1 MTIQEKQKV
10 AKQKLDECS
19 RTRKQLAADLGAAAA
34 KRGKAEKALAQCA
47 AERAK
52 LTEELRQCAEV
63 DRPNAE
69 KALAKCAKERSM
81 LEAELKQ
88 CAEVDRPN
96 AEKALAQCGKDRAML
111 EAKLAKVV
119 KALKEKAGG
128 GGATKPKST
137 RRRRRAKKAKKASLS
152 QVEAEDPSDALEN
165 QDDMSSATVEAAVSA
180 STLIQ
185 YRRKDSLRMEDVSL
199 LSETSHST
207 YSSMSAA
214 RLRVERHRLRWDIE
228 SLKKKARALMAK
240 WTGVNKRIARAN
252 KKLGESDAEARAAN
266 LVSQMNAEDSKLE
279 IARKKLEGA
288 MSAEGKASADLA
300 KEQGAETAAL
310 LQLASLVQEE
320 HNALHASVEQS
331 HSNVTA
337 RLRSNEEAIDALASK
352 GTDADCDA
360 MRADVVK
367 AKAKL
372 ELTGVAL
379 MACLKAKKQIQAK
392 IDQAMILGKKAEAG
406 LATCLKN
413 KAMLK
418 TKIKMCHE
426 RRDMAREKLK
436 ACLERKKVLKVQIE
450 KCHEKRDEARAKL
463 EACLKRKKELKEK
476 IAAAGGKTPQKRS
489 SLMQE
494 AADLETEAAEALDEM
509 HKGNLELQ
517 SALEELTA
525 ASQEEASHVQ
535 EMCSQSDEADAA
547 LHECEAEDAE
557 ESDAQASGAEASA
570 SLSSAISDMSSAG
583 KEIEGAANA
592 NAANA
597 KEVGLLE
604 QKVAAFL

>member
-10 AKQKLDECS
+10 AQQKLDECS

-63 DRPNAE
+63 DRPAAE

-128 GGATKPKST
+128 GPLPATKPKST
-137 RRRRRAKKAKKASLS
+137 RRRRRAKKAKKAALT
-152 QVEAEDPSDALEN
+152 QVEAEEPSDALEQ
-165 QDDMSSATVEAAVSA
+165 QDDMSSATIEAAVSA
-180 STLIQ
+180 SALIQ

-214 RLRVERHRLRWDIE
+214 RLRVERRRLRWDIE

-240 WTGVNKRIARAN
+240 WTGVNKRIAGAT
-252 KKLGESDAEARAAN
+252 KKLGESDAEEAKVMKKMNVTQAKEQAKQKLLAAAEQRAAK

-279 IARKKLEGA
+279 VARKKLENA
-288 MSAEGKASADLA
+288 MSAEEKASADLA

-320 HNALHASVEQS
+320 HATLHASVEQS

-337 RLRSNEEAIDALASK
+337 RLKSNEEAIEALAVK
-352 GTDADCDA
+352 GKEADCDA

-379 MACLKAKKQIQAK
+379 MACLKAKKEIQAK
-392 IDQAMILGKKAEAG
+392 IDQAVM
-406 LATCLKN
+406 
-413 KAMLK
+413 
-418 TKIKMCHE
+418 
-426 RRDMAREKLK
+426 
-436 ACLERKKVLKVQIE
+436 
-450 KCHEKRDEARAKL
+450 
-463 EACLKRKKELKEK
+463 
-476 IAAAGGKTPQKRS
+476 P
-489 SLMQE
+489 
-494 AADLETEAAEALDEM
+494 
-509 HKGNLELQ
+509 
-517 SALEELTA
+517 
-525 ASQEEASHVQ
+525 
-535 EMCSQSDEADAA
+535 
-547 LHECEAEDAE
+547 
-557 ESDAQASGAEASA
+557 
-570 SLSSAISDMSSAG
+570 
-583 KEIEGAANA
+583 
-592 NAANA
+592 
-597 KEVGLLE
+597 
-604 QKVAAFL
+604 

>member
-19 RTRKQLAADLGAAAA
+19 SARKQLAADLGAAAA
-34 KRGKAEKALAQCA
+34 KRGKAEKALAMCA

-63 DRPNAE
+63 DRPAAE
-69 KALAKCAKERSM
+69 KALAKWAKERSM

-128 GGATKPKST
+128 GPLPATKPKST
-137 RRRRRAKKAKKASLS
+137 RRRRRAKKAKKAALS
-152 QVEAEDPSDALEN
+152 QVEAEDPSDALDN

-180 STLIQ
+180 SALIQ

-252 KKLGESDAEARAAN
+252 KKLGESDAEEANVMKKMNATQAKEQAKQKLLEAAEARAAN

-320 HNALHASVEQS
+320 HDALHANVEES

-337 RLRSNEEAIDALASK
+337 RLRSNEEAIDALAVK
-352 GTDADCDA
+352 GKEADCDA

-379 MACLKAKKQIQAK
+379 MACLKAKKEIQAK
-392 IDQAMILGKKAEAG
+392 IDQAVMLGKKAEAG

-426 RRDMAREKLK
+426 RRD
-436 ACLERKKVLKVQIE
+436 
-450 KCHEKRDEARAKL
+450 EARAKL
-463 EACLKRKKELKEK
+463 EACLKRKKELKEKIAAAGGKTPQKRRLLLQEERRRRELKEK

-525 ASQEEASHVQ
+525 ASQ
-535 EMCSQSDEADAA
+535 
-547 LHECEAEDAE
+547 
-557 ESDAQASGAEASA
+557 
-570 SLSSAISDMSSAG
+570 
-583 KEIEGAANA
+583 
-592 NAANA
+592 
-597 KEVGLLE
+597 
-604 QKVAAFL
+604 

>member
-63 DRPNAE
+63 DRPAAE

-111 EAKLAKVV
+111 EAKLAK
-119 KALKEKAGG
+119 ALKEKAGG
-128 GGATKPKST
+128 GGLPATKPKST
-137 RRRRRAKKAKKASLS
+137 RRRRRAKKKAKKAALTL
-152 QVEAEDPSDALEN
+152 EAEEPSDALEQ
-165 QDDMSSATVEAAVSA
+165 QDDMSSATIEAAVSA
-180 STLIQ
+180 SALIQ

-252 KKLGESDAEARAAN
+252 KKLGESDAEEATVMKKMNATQAKEQAKQKLLEAAEARAAN

-320 HNALHASVEQS
+320 HDALHASVEQS
-331 HSNVTA
+331 HNNVTA
-337 RLRSNEEAIDALASK
+337 RLRSNEEAIDALAAK

-372 ELTGVAL
+372 
-379 MACLKAKKQIQAK
+379 
-392 IDQAMILGKKAEAG
+392 LGKKAEAG

-418 TKIKMCHE
+418 TKIRCAM
-426 RRDMAREKLK
+426 
-436 ACLERKKVLKVQIE
+436 
-450 KCHEKRDEARAKL
+450 
-463 EACLKRKKELKEK
+463 
-476 IAAAGGKTPQKRS
+476 
-489 SLMQE
+489 
-494 AADLETEAAEALDEM
+494 
-509 HKGNLELQ
+509 
-517 SALEELTA
+517 
-525 ASQEEASHVQ
+525 
-535 EMCSQSDEADAA
+535 
-547 LHECEAEDAE
+547 
-557 ESDAQASGAEASA
+557 SGA
-570 SLSSAISDMSSAG
+570 
-583 KEIEGAANA
+583 
-592 NAANA
+592 
-597 KEVGLLE
+597 
-604 QKVAAFL
+604 